1 MAFERSELEKGVVF
15 LSARLRTYE
24 KRLFWKKRK
33 DSPGFDGKE
42 RERERERNAKCVQRF
57 SFVVFSL
64 SSSFSLRQ
72 ESFFA
77 LEDRV
82 TRPLFAL
89 FAVTSDSDAGPIVTC

>member
-1 MAFERSELEKGVVF
+1 MVFARSEREKGVVF

-24 KRLFWKKRK
+24 KRLFWRKRK
-33 DSPGFDGKE
+33 DSLGFDGK
-42 RERERERNAKCVQRF
+42 ERERERNAKCVQRF
-57 SFVVFSL
+57 SSVVFSL